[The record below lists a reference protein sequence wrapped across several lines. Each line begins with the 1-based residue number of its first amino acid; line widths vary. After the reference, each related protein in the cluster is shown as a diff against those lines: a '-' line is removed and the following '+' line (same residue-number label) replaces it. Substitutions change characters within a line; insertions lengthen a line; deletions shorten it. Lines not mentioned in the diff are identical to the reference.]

1 VNPHASPRIAL
12 RPGSSLPGRLA
23 LALALAAS
31 LADPAAAQTA
41 TEVRREPAAA
51 ATASAATAAPAAA
64 PGEASPQLIAAIGG
78 EMEATVK
85 AFNAADSAALAK
97 LFAEQ
102 GELVDENGNVYAG
115 RAEIA
120 ALFKAFFEKFPKAQL
135 GMEVTGVRTLGDAL
149 AIEEGVREIVADAG
163 ASAARVRY
171 VAVRSKAGDR
181 WPIAS
186 YSEYADEAPATP
198 RDMLAPL
205 EFLVGDWI
213 DESPAGTTEVSYR
226 WSEDGNFLLGEYVL
240 AIGGEE
246 ASKSV
251 QRIGWDPV
259 EGTIRS
265 WTFDAD
271 GGFSAGEW
279 TPVEDGWVIRTEAT
293 MPDGTTAAAN
303 VTMAVKDAD
312 HFVVRSTDRIVAGA
326 AEPDFELAIAR
337 KPPQPA
343 GPGGP
348 AATPTP
354 AAKPANSN

>member
-1 VNPHASPRIAL
+1 MNAPTLARSTTPVHRPSAGGGRAL
-12 RPGSSLPGRLA
+12 PALVLA
-23 LALALAAS
+23 LALTL
-31 LADPAAAQTA
+31 PAVAQTVTA
-41 TEVRREPAAA
+41 PAKEQAA
-51 ATASAATAAPAAA
+51 PAATAASPV
-64 PGEASPQLIAAIGG
+64 EATPELVSMVTR

-85 AFNAADSAALAK
+85 AFNAADAAALAK
-97 LFAEQ
+97 LFAEK

-115 RAEIA
+115 QAEIT
-120 ALFKAFFEKFPKAQL
+120 ALFKAFFEKYPKAQL
-135 GMEVTGVRTLGDAL
+135 GMEVLGVRAVGDAL
-149 AIEEGVREIVADAG
+149 AVEEGIREIVADDG
-163 ASAARVRY
+163 ATAARVRY

-181 WPIAS
+181 WPIAT
-186 YSEYADEAPATP
+186 YSEYADEPPATP

-279 TPVEDGWVIRTEAT
+279 TPVEDGWVIRTEAV

-303 VTMAVKDAD
+303 VTVALKDAD

-337 KPPQPA
+337 KPPQPGA
-343 GPGGP
+343 VP
-348 AATPTP
+348 AKPAPTPAP
-354 AAKPANSN
+354 AAKPAN